1 MRGVVGQEGVLDI
14 LRSVAEKVLLRNK
27 VNVRIFGLE
36 VFAGLDRLNVVAF
49 LVHEV
54 VKLQRGE
61 IHRRLGTLRFGF
73 HAVFLQQNTAICLKT
88 NVERERV
95 RNPRLEKES
104 GRIE

>member
-1 MRGVVGQEGVLDI
+1 MRGVVGQEAVLDI

-73 HAVFLQQNTAICLKT
+73 HAVFLQQNTAISLTTRIK
-88 NVERERV
+88 RV
-95 RNPRLEKES
+95 RNPKLENES
-104 GRIE
+104 GKIE